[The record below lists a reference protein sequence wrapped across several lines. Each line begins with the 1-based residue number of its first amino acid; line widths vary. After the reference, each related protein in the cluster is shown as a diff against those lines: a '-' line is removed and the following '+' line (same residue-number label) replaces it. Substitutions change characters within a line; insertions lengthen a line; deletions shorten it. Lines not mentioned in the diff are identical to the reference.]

1 MSTTTSTTAATAMNP
16 DTARAGYDRDRAVR
30 VAVLGVGMM
39 GQDHARR
46 LATLTAGADLVA
58 VSDVD
63 AARTDAVAAEFGVRA
78 IHDPKAAILDPDV
91 DAIVIATPGFTHEDL
106 VLVALEAGKPV
117 LCEKPLTTSP
127 ETSRKI
133 VEAEAA
139 VVAATGRRL
148 VQVGFM
154 RRFDAGYQQLRG
166 LIASGEYGK
175 ALFLHC
181 AHRNATTPPN
191 FSSEMLMLD
200 SVVHEVDIVRYL
212 TGEEIVAIR
221 VIAPRSS
228 STAPDGLLDPQF
240 VIMETAGGTL
250 VDVEIFVNTTFG
262 YEVRTELVAE
272 KGQARIGLPTGMV
285 TQSGQ
290 GWGGS
295 IPKDFKERFGAAYD
309 VEVQQWIDAVRAGTN
324 VDGPGV
330 WDGYAAAAVCAAG
343 VRSLKTGERVEIDLG
358 VKP

>member
-1 MSTTTSTTAATAMNP
+1 MSAPTTTTTEHS
-16 DTARAGYDRDRAVR
+16 ARQGYGGDPRSPLR

-46 LATLTAGADLVA
+46 LAGLVNGAELVA

-78 IHDPKAAILDPDV
+78 IHDPKAAIADPEV
-91 DAIVIATPGFTHEDL
+91 DALVIATPGFTHEDL
-106 VLVALEAGKPV
+106 VLLAIEAAKPV
-117 LCEKPLTTSP
+117 LCEKPLTTAP
-127 ETSRKI
+127 ETSRRI

-139 VVAATGRRL
+139 SGRRL

-154 RRFDAGYQQLRG
+154 RRFDAEYQQLRA
-166 LIASGEYGK
+166 LIASGELGRP
-175 ALFLHC
+175 LFLHC

-200 SVVHEVDIVRYL
+200 SVVHEVDVVRYL
-212 TGEEIVAIR
+212 TGEEVVAIR
-221 VIAPRSS
+221 VLAPG
-228 STAPDGLLDPQF
+228 STSHAPEGLKDPQF
-240 VIMETAGGTL
+240 VIMETESGTL

-272 KGQARIGLPTGMV
+272 RGSVQIGLGV
-285 TQSGQ
+285 GLVRHSAA

-295 IPKDFKERFGAAYD
+295 IPRDFKERFGAAYD
-309 VEVQQWIDAVRAGTN
+309 TEVQRWVDAVRAGLG

-343 VRSLKTGERVEIDLG
+343 VQSLRSGERVVVDLG
-358 VKP
+358 ARV

>member
-1 MSTTTSTTAATAMNP
+1 MSAPTTSTTEH
-16 DTARAGYDRDRAVR
+16 TARQGYDGDPRSPLR

-46 LATLTAGADLVA
+46 LAGPTAGAELVA

-78 IHDPKAAILDPDV
+78 LHDPKAAITDPDV
-91 DAIVIATPGFTHEDL
+91 DALVIATPGFTHEEL
-106 VLVALEAGKPV
+106 VLLALEAGKPV

-127 ETSRKI
+127 GTSRRI

-139 VVAATGRRL
+139 LGRRL

-154 RRFDAGYQQLRG
+154 RRFDAEYRRLRA
-166 LIASGEYGK
+166 LVVSGELGK
-175 ALFLHC
+175 PLFLHC
-181 AHRNATTPPN
+181 VHRNATTPPN
-191 FSSEMLMLD
+191 FSSEMLILD

-212 TGEEIVAIR
+212 TGEEVVAIR
-221 VIAPRSS
+221 VLTPGSTSQAPE
-228 STAPDGLLDPQF
+228 GLRDPQF
-240 VIMETAGGTL
+240 VIMETESGTM

-272 KGQARIGLPTGMV
+272 RGSATIGLGVGMV
-285 TQSGQ
+285 THSAA

-295 IPKDFKERFGAAYD
+295 IPPDFKERFGAAYD
-309 VEVQQWIDAVRAGTN
+309 VEFQSWVDAVRSGRG

-343 VRSLKTGERVEIDLG
+343 VESLRTGERVEVDLG
-358 VKP
+358 DRV

>member
-1 MSTTTSTTAATAMNP
+1 MSTSTTTALEP
-16 DTARAGYDRDRAVR
+16 DSARAGYDRDRAVR

-46 LATLTAGADLVA
+46 LATLTAGAELVA

-78 IHDPKAAILDPDV
+78 IHDPKAAILDPEV
-91 DAIVIATPGFTHEDL
+91 DALVIATPGFTHEDL

-127 ETSRKI
+127 ETSRRI

-139 VVAATGRRL
+139 LGHPL

-166 LIASGEYGK
+166 LVESGEYGRT
-175 ALFLHC
+175 LFLHC

-191 FSSEMLMLD
+191 FSSEMLILD
-200 SVVHEVDIVRYL
+200 SVVHEVDIARYL

-221 VIAPRSS
+221 VIAPRSTS
-228 STAPDGLLDPQF
+228 AAPEGLRDPQF
-240 VIMETAGGTL
+240 VVMETESGIL

-272 KGQARIGLPTGMV
+272 KGQARIGLPEGMV

-309 VEVQQWIDAVRAGTN
+309 VEFQRWIDAVRSGAN

-343 VRSLKTGERVEIDLG
+343 VESLRTGERVEVDLG
-358 VKP
+358 AKP

>member
-1 MSTTTSTTAATAMNP
+1 MSTATQETRH
-16 DTARAGYDRDRAVR
+16 TARQGYDRDLR

-46 LATLTAGADLVA
+46 LATLTKGAELVA

-78 IHDPKAAILDPDV
+78 LHDPVAAIEDPEV
-91 DAIVIATPGFTHEDL
+91 DAVVIASPGFTHEDL
-106 VLVALEAGKPV
+106 VLRALAAGKPT

-127 ETSRKI
+127 ETSRKV
-133 VEAEAA
+133 VEAERAL
-139 VVAATGRRL
+139 GRRL

-154 RRFDAGYQQLRG
+154 RRFDAEHEQLRA
-166 LIASGEYGK
+166 LVASQELGRP
-175 ALFLHC
+175 LFLHC

-191 FSSEMLMLD
+191 FSSEMLILD
-200 SVVHEVDIVRYL
+200 SVVHEVDSTRFL
-212 TGEEIVAIR
+212 LGEEITAITVLR
-221 VIAPRSS
+221 PGRTSHAPE
-228 STAPDGLLDPQF
+228 GLQDPQF
-240 VIMETAGGTL
+240 VLMETESGAL

-272 KGQARIGLPTGMV
+272 RGSARIGLGV
-285 TQSGQ
+285 GLVKHSAA
-290 GWGGS
+290 GWGGG
-295 IPKDFKERFGAAYD
+295 IATDFKQRFGAAYD
-309 VEVQQWIDAVRAGTN
+309 TEFQRWVDAVRSGAG

-343 VRSLKTGERVEIDLG
+343 VESLRTGRRVEVDLG
-358 VKP
+358 ARP